1 MEKQESIS
9 QDVLRNLALFRA
21 RQRTTPVSHD
31 ENLRK
36 RQYQELQEILSPFW
50 AWRMKSSG

>member
-21 RQRTTPVSHD
+21 RQRTTPVSYD
-31 ENLRK
+31 ENLRE
-36 RQYQELQEILSPFW
+36 RQYQELQKILSPFW